1 MSSDILPTAQNAEV
15 PTDNKAT
22 QELLVLRENHQ
33 FDYSMAMLAAQERD
47 RQAEREH
54 LQSFCRAS
62 NRNWVI
68 AGCFVLAIM
77 MASFW
82 MGKEQFL
89 LECQISRFR
98 RWRRRRRV
106 RLRIPPSSL
115 GKHFLT
121 LFTQSSS
128 SKPFSEGFSFAFRS

>member
-22 QELLVLRENHQ
+22 QDLLVLRENHQ

-68 AGCFVLAIM
+68 AGCFVLAVM

-89 LECQISRFR
+89 LECLKYLVFAGGGGGVGYVYGY
-98 RWRRRRRV
+98 RRRR
-106 RLRIPPSSL
+106 LENIS
-115 GKHFLT
+115 
-121 LFTQSSS
+121 
-128 SKPFSEGFSFAFRS
+128 